1 MVVVQTTMVI
11 TNFSMLSS
19 EEFMGCVKVS
29 ILSPLILRY
38 FQSFA
43 SIKNSVAMIDF
54 LAFDALDKAV

>member
-1 MVVVQTTMVI
+1 MVI

-29 ILSPLILRY
+29 ILSLLILRY